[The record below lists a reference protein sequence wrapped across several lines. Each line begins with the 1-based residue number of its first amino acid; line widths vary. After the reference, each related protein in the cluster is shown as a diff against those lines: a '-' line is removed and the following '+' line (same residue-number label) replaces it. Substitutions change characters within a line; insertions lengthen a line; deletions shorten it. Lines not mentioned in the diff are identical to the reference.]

1 MFIAAFFTIAN
12 TWKQPKCPTVEDW
25 IKKILYLLYTH
36 THTPNRIL
44 FSNKKEGNLIICCI
58 MDEPCRHYVK
68 RNCSEEK
75 DKYHTI
81 SHMWNLIIHPT
92 PTPPKEKR
100 KNSYVQRTDR
110 RHLQEVKCRV

>member
-44 FSNKKEGNLIICCI
+44 FSNKKEPT
-58 MDEPCRHYVK
+58 MDTQMNMVKSLNYSELKKPGTKDYILYVSGYIK
-68 RNCSEEK
+68 F
-75 DKYHTI
+75 
-81 SHMWNLIIHPT
+81 
-92 PTPPKEKR
+92 
-100 KNSYVQRTDR
+100 
-110 RHLQEVKCRV
+110 